1 MMNTYQKLTESRNL
15 IDEVLARHK
24 GLLNL
29 KHQPAEALA
38 QKQKLFNGV
47 VDSQGAFDVVH
58 AIITLAMANT
68 DVIHIF
74 TDFMAHI
81 NEFQTSAQPVT
92 QVYKQGI
99 HQEYL
104 LRERVNLGNTNAVE
118 KLLAI
123 ESKLTELIIEAR
135 EQAEAKA
142 EVSA

>member
-58 AIITLAMANT
+58 AINTLAMENT
-68 DVIHIF
+68 DVIHVF
-74 TDFMAHI
+74 TRFAGHVREFSVYAH
-81 NEFQTSAQPVT
+81 SANAAYQEGIREPRLIDEN
-92 QVYKQGI
+92 VYMDK
-99 HQEYL
+99 
-104 LRERVNLGNTNAVE
+104 GNALE
-118 KLLAI
+118 KLLII
-123 ESKLTELIIEAR
+123 ESQLTELIIEAR
-135 EQAEAKA
+135 EQAEAEA
-142 EVSA
+142 EANA